1 MGLLLRSVEEA
12 AMTSR
17 PASARPEPTI
27 TDMTQHRE
35 VILASPATDNS
46 FSVVTYN
53 ILADCHMEPTWYSYT
68 LADARTAEQRHP
80 RLMAELGILAGDI
93 ICLQEVGEDYI

>member
-1 MGLLLRSVEEA
+1 
-12 AMTSR
+12 MTSR

-35 VILASPATDNS
+35 VILASPPTDNS

-53 ILADCHMEPTWYSYT
+53 ILADCHMEPDWYGKLRDFYAD
-68 LADARTAEQRHP
+68 LASFLPIYFQVLLHP
-80 RLMAELGILAGDI
+80 K
-93 ICLQEVGEDYI
+93 